1 MKYEMDKKRCVQESH
16 SADSPKERTLP
27 VKGKFVHDV
36 QKVKKANL
44 IRMDEI
50 NHLTMR

>member
-16 SADSPKERTLP
+16 SADSPEKRTLP

-36 QKVKKANL
+36 QKSKESKFNKDG
-44 IRMDEI
+44 R
-50 NHLTMR
+50 N